1 MIEIMF
7 PRKESNECL
16 ENARSYFD
24 NLKNLVTENLPNTSY
39 WKSYKERVNN
49 VFNLASAS
57 RDSYNCGNFHKAFL
71 DLNKAVINSVC
82 IYCYGSFDDAYYKD
96 VEHLNLLFENMRFEL
111 RFDKNMRDITS
122 NNLKL
127 KQNINKF
134 ICYKTQRVLGQM
146 LFSPDSADEY
156 IKIKDTYAS
165 LLASAAYVIAFMLLF
180 INPTPVLR
188 ENGCLELKKSL
199 DSYTSITSLF
209 EYDVINKDALDVFKK
224 TKVYQDKYSYFNNSY
239 LLKFYGPMNVDRL

>member
-1 MIEIMF
+1 M
-7 PRKESNECL
+7 
-16 ENARSYFD
+16 
-24 NLKNLVTENLPNTSY
+24 VTENLPNTNY
-39 WKSYKERVNN
+39 WKSYKDRVNN
-49 VFNLASAS
+49 VFDLVSAS
-57 RDSYNCGNFHKAFL
+57 RDSYRCDNFYEAFL

-96 VEHLNLLFENMRFEL
+96 VENLNLLFENMRFEL

-146 LFSPDSADEY
+146 LFSPDSSDEY
-156 IKIKDTYAS
+156 IKIEDTYAS
-165 LLASAAYVIAFMLLF
+165 LLASAAYVIAFMILS
-180 INPTPVLR
+180 INPIPVLR
-188 ENGCLELKKSL
+188 EDSCLELKEPL
-199 DSYTSITSLF
+199 GSYTSITSLF

-239 LLKFYGPMNVDRL
+239 FLEFYRPMNVDRL